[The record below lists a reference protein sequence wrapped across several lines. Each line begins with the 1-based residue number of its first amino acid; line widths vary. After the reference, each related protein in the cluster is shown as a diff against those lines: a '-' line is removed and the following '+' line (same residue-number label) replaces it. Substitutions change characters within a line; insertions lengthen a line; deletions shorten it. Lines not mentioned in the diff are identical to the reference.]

1 MYPQLPRENT
11 GTRSPLGPN
20 RRNGMFLGSNSRC
33 TDHDWRTDMAVG
45 REMIVILI
53 SNNILTAGTGLLT
66 LAATICFVM
75 PVLTRTVVETN
86 LCHNIVST
94 SLQTNF
100 HAFSIA
106 FRNSD
111 DPLIVACGE
120 SSSLLIQISSLRRNS
135 NLLTLV
141 IKIAL
146 NLGSR
151 CSSNQALS

>member
-1 MYPQLPRENT
+1 
-11 GTRSPLGPN
+11 
-20 RRNGMFLGSNSRC
+20 
-33 TDHDWRTDMAVG
+33 MAVG

-66 LAATICFVM
+66 LAATISVCSFVM

-86 LCHNIVST
+86 LRHSIVST

-120 SSSLLIQISSLRRNS
+120 SSSLLIQISSLRRNN